1 MQNKM
6 RKLLLT
12 LCLTAALPVGTLLAA
27 NEPASL
33 DADTV
38 EYDMKSGL
46 SIATG
51 DVLMKQGNAKVTGA
65 KATYNSKTQEP

>member
-27 NEPASL
+27 NEPVSL

-38 EYDMKSGL
+38 EYDMKSHW
-46 SIATG
+46 
-51 DVLMKQGNAKVTGA
+51 
-65 KATYNSKTQEP
+65 